1 MQIAVRAATKRDYDA
16 LNQIIGQVDALHREH
31 LPHILQEPD
40 GPPRDRE
47 YMLGVLA
54 DESYGLFVAEAEEPI
69 QKHAEG
75 PVLSAVE
82 GAILGFVQLTI
93 RDAPPIPILVPRRI
107 AAVEN
112 LAVREDFR
120 RAGIGRA
127 LMRRAQRWAEE
138 LGATG
143 IELNV
148 FEFNQAAIAFY
159 RSLGYA
165 TSSHRMSKRL
175 D

>member
-1 MQIAVRAATKRDYDA
+1 MQIAIRAATKRDYDA
-16 LNQIIGQVDALHREH
+16 LNQIIGHVDGLHREH
-31 LPHILQEPD
+31 LPQIFQEPD

-47 YMLGVLA
+47 YMLAVLA
-54 DESYGLFVAEAEEPI
+54 DELHGLFIAEAEEPV
-69 QKHAEG
+69 QKHAEE
-75 PVLSAVE
+75 PV
-82 GAILGFVQLTI
+82 LGFVQLII
-93 RDAPPIPILVPRRI
+93 RDAPPIPILVPRRVAI
-107 AAVEN
+107 VEN

-138 LGATG
+138 LGATE

-148 FEFNQAAIAFY
+148 YEFNQVAIDFY

-165 TSSHRMSKRL
+165 TASRRMSKRL